1 MTRVNPR
8 NKTII
13 IPLPQYDFDPT
24 EVAIPWQIL
33 SKNGVKVRFSTPDGN
48 AAQADN
54 MMLSGEGLDPWGWIP
69 LIKKIRCIG
78 LMLRAD
84 KNARMAYQAL
94 LRDPD
99 FQTPCK
105 YKDLKVED
113 FDGLMLPGGHAPR
126 MKPYLES
133 TSLQAFVA
141 DFFEHKNADGQHKP
155 IAAICHGV
163 VLAARSISNTTQ
175 KSVLYGKKT
184 TALTWD
190 LENSAWKLTKYCA
203 RFWDSSYYRTYLEK
217 PNEPKAFWS
226 VEQEIKRA
234 LKSEQDFLSVPKHA
248 PNYFLK
254 TSGIARD
261 HASNSK
267 PAWVVQD
274 GNYLSARWPGDAH
287 TLALAFLSVLASDK
301 CA

>member
-1 MTRVNPR
+1 MTQITKL

-13 IPLPQYDFDPT
+13 IPLPHYDFDPT

-33 SKNGVKVRFSTPDGN
+33 NANGVKVLFSTPDGKT
-48 AAQADN
+48 AQADN

-69 LIKKIRCIG
+69 FIKRIRLIG

-84 KNARMAYQAL
+84 RNARKAYQAL
-94 LRDPD
+94 LRDPS
-99 FQTPCK
+99 FQAPCK
-105 YKDLKVED
+105 YENLKVEN
-113 FDGLMLPGGHAPR
+113 FDGLLLPGGHAPR

-133 TSLQAFVA
+133 VCLQTFVA
-141 DFFEHKNADGQHKP
+141 DFFEHKNANGQHKP

-163 VLAARSISNTTQ
+163 VLAARSISKTTQ

-184 TALTWD
+184 TALTWK
-190 LENSAWKLTKYCA
+190 LENSAWKLTKYFA
-203 RFWDSSYYRTYLEK
+203 RFWDSNYYRTYIEK

-234 LKSEQDFLSVPKHA
+234 LKSEQDFLDVPEHS

-261 HASNSK
+261 SRHNSK

-287 TLALAFLSVLASDK
+287 TLALEFMATLAEE
-301 CA
+301 

>member
-1 MTRVNPR
+1 MTQINSI
-8 NKTII
+8 NKTIV
-13 IPLPQYDFDPT
+13 IPLPHHDFDPT
-24 EVAIPWQIL
+24 EVAIPWKIL
-33 SKNGVKVRFSTPDGN
+33 KDHGMEVLFATPDGK
-48 AAQADN
+48 AAQADS

-69 LIKKIRCIG
+69 FIKKIRFIG

-84 KNARMAYQAL
+84 KHARKAYQAL
-94 LRDPD
+94 LQDPH
-99 FQTPCK
+99 FQSPCK
-105 YKDLKVED
+105 YEDLRVEN
-113 FDGLMLPGGHAPR
+113 FDGLLLPGGHAPR

-133 TSLQAFVA
+133 KCLQTFVSH
-141 DFFEHKNADGQHKP
+141 FFEHQQPDGQHKP

-163 VLAARSISNTTQ
+163 VLAARSMSKTTQ

-190 LENSAWKLTKYCA
+190 LENSAWMLTKYFA
-203 RFWDSSYYRTYLEK
+203 RFWDSNYYRTYVEK

-234 LKSEQDFLSVPKHA
+234 LKHEHDFLTVPKHA
-248 PNYFLK
+248 PNHFLK

-261 HASNSK
+261 NINNSK
-267 PAWVVQD
+267 PAWVTQD

-287 TLALAFLSVLASDK
+287 TLALKFVDLLTP
-301 CA
+301 